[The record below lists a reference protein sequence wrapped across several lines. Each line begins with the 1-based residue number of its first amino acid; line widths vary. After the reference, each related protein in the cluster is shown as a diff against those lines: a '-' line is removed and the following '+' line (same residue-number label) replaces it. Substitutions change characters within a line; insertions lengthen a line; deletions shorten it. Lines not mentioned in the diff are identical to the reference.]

1 MPTRYTVYRASGAGW
16 APYTTSQTPPSQ
28 ISVPYFGFAADSD
41 SDWSGLSA
49 AVGGILVSRTYNT
62 PADGVPVSYSASSAK
77 HDAAR
82 GASISSISIRP
93 AIADTASGALDA
105 AISAFARSCPAG
117 TWITYWPEI
126 DAITRFSTPASQA
139 VPAYQ
144 RFYNVAKSANP
155 SCWYGPCYMTFT
167 WSSSASGYPP
177 SQWFT
182 TSDGGFISGDFI
194 GLDGYNQ
201 GTGSSWQ
208 SFADV
213 FSPAVTWLKA
223 RTSIPIVVCETGTV
237 ADPAN
242 SFRRGDWWAGVFAQ
256 AQAWGMPLVCGWQ
269 GSAVPQYT
277 IFNPSDSA
285 ALSAISTLNAASK
298 AR

>member
-1 MPTRYTVYRASGAGW
+1 MPTRYTVYKASGAGW
-16 APYTTSQTPPSQ
+16 APYTTSQTPPGQ
-28 ISVPYFGFAADSD
+28 TAVPYFGFAADSD

-62 PADGVPVSYSASSAK
+62 PSVGVPSSYGASSAK

-82 GASISSISIRP
+82 GAAISSISIRP
-93 AIADTASGALDA
+93 SIADTASGALDA
-105 AISAFARSCPAG
+105 AITAFVQSCPAG
-117 TWITYWPEI
+117 TWITYWAEI
-126 DAITRFSTPASQA
+126 DAITRFGTPASQA
-139 VPAYQ
+139 VAAYQ

-155 SCWYGPCYMTFT
+155 SCRYGPCYMTFT
-167 WSSSASGYPP
+167 WTTAASGYPP

-182 TSDGGFISGDFI
+182 LADGSFISADFI
-194 GLDGYNQ
+194 GLDGYNEKA
-201 GTGSSWQ
+201 SNWQ
-208 SFADV
+208 TFAQV
-213 FSPAVTWLKA
+213 FSPAVTWIQA
-223 RTSIPIVVCETGTV
+223 RTEIPIVVCETGTV
-237 ADPAN
+237 ADPAD

-269 GSAVPQYT
+269 GASVPQYT
-277 IFNPSDSA
+277 IFNPNDSA